1 MSRVKK
7 NIQWTGDNFEE
18 IETIISSCSEVSQFS
33 KDILYIYSSDS
44 ELYVNVLD
52 WICVSDEGEIEVIT
66 PEEYLY

>member
-18 IETIISSCSEVSQFS
+18 IEKIISSCSEVSQFS

-52 WICVSDEGEIEVIT
+52 WICVSDEGEIEVMT